1 MNELAKFDDR
11 KETSSPSPQEGKAA
25 DKAESVPPHKE
36 RFIPVSRFAILDR
49 IGREDV
55 WQPGEYQDAELLIN
69 YLAACRHLQYRDRL
83 TRLKEAYLPFSP
95 DRDTIQVLD
104 FNLIQLEQKKKQ
116 LVEIL
121 RETVAQANYTEIT
134 PEEIIAY
141 FKSKSPYALNLK
153 VDLSEFDE
161 LLLYSRGS
169 SIRTYYKR
177 DWRWLFLRKR
187 RTDEP
192 IFQRLFLLLKLKPT
206 SERLREITISDS
218 CDEEKA
224 QKILDKKRRN
234 LPEHATSD
242 HVYLKLFK
250 NINKS
255 DLEMLF
261 PNTEVEF
268 KMFDKIRLG
277 VTAGGG
283 TVASV
288 AGTATKVLAATNP
301 IALAGAIFGLLAV
314 IFRQVMGFF
323 NQRAKYMMVL
333 AQNLYF
339 HNLANNRGVL
349 TLLSDRA
356 EEEDVKDDRLLYA

>member
-1 MNELAKFDDR
+1 GLN
-11 KETSSPSPQEGKAA
+11 SP
-25 DKAESVPPHKE
+25 
-36 RFIPVSRFAILDR
+36 
-49 IGREDV
+49 
-55 WQPGEYQDAELLIN
+55 
-69 YLAACRHLQYRDRL
+69 
-83 TRLKEAYLPFSP
+83 
-95 DRDTIQVLD
+95 
-104 FNLIQLEQKKKQ
+104 
-116 LVEIL
+116 
-121 RETVAQANYTEIT
+121 
-134 PEEIIAY
+134 
-141 FKSKSPYALNLK
+141 
-153 VDLSEFDE
+153 
-161 LLLYSRGS
+161 
-169 SIRTYYKR
+169 
-177 DWRWLFLRKR
+177 
-187 RTDEP
+187 
-192 IFQRLFLLLKLKPT
+192 
-206 SERLREITISDS
+206 
-218 CDEEKA
+218 
-224 QKILDKKRRN
+224 
-234 LPEHATSD
+234 
-242 HVYLKLFK
+242 LFK

-356 EEEDVKDDRLLYA
+356 EEEDVKEDLLLYAYLCQYDVPRNQLSLAKLAIENYIKSEFGVTVNFDIEDALTRLKSEGLIEHTSDDNLKSLRPGEATKLLEEAWMTSIRPNLKSDSPTVNGSIKPDDGRKRNSSIHSQS